1 MTLPRLLPLA
11 LVAAMLVPA
20 GASADWQRGMD
31 YTTYAATTY
40 GTPASDASLNRLGS
54 DGDDSVSIL
63 VTQYMSD
70 PLTTVIAPDS
80 RTPTDASLLH
90 AMQTARALGL
100 RVTLKPQIDV
110 NTGSWR
116 GALNPVSPDAW
127 FTSYEAMIDHYAD
140 LARQGGADMLV
151 IGTELKSLSGS
162 AYTAR
167 WEQIIAG
174 IKQRF
179 SGELTY
185 AANFDEYW
193 RVGFWDSLDYIGVD
207 AYFPLS
213 SSGGGSVQDLVSA
226 WTSRGYVNT
235 LKAVSQAFGKPV
247 LFTEIGYRSVAGATV
262 HPNIWNSS
270 GAYDMSEQQNAYEA
284 AFEAFA
290 GQPWFAGMY
299 WWSWPAALPAS
310 GWNSDF
316 TPTFK
321 PSEDILRSW
330 NARLAPKSGT
340 TPPPDGVSKPA
351 PPATS
356 PKPVKPKRAQAKHH
370 AKKRA
375 KHHAKKKHHRRKHRR
390 A

>member
-1 MTLPRLLPLA
+1 MTLRSLLPLA
-11 LVAAMLVPA
+11 VLAAMLAPA
-20 GASADWQRGMD
+20 AASADWQRGVD
-31 YTTYAATTY
+31 YTTYSASTY
-40 GTPASDASLNRLGS
+40 GTQASDASLSRLAS
-54 DGDDSVSIL
+54 DGNDSVSIV

-70 PLTTVIAPDS
+70 PFSTVIAPDP

-90 AMQTARALGL
+90 AMQTAKALGL
-100 RVTLKPQIDV
+100 HVTLKPQIDV
-110 NTGSWR
+110 DTGSWR

-140 LARQGGADMLV
+140 LAQQGGAGMLV
-151 IGTELKSLSGS
+151 VGTELKSLSGA
-162 AYTAR
+162 AYTSR

-179 SGELTY
+179 SGALTY

-193 RVGFWDSLDYIGVD
+193 RVGFWGSLDYIGVD

-213 SSGGGSVQDLVSA
+213 SGGGDSVQDLVSA
-226 WTSRGYVNT
+226 WTSRGYTHT
-235 LKAVSQAFGKPV
+235 LQAVSQAFGRPV

-262 HPNIWNSS
+262 HPNIWDSS

-284 AFEAFA
+284 AFEVFA

-299 WWSWPAALPAS
+299 WWSWPAALPPS
-310 GWNSDF
+310 GWNSDY

-330 NARLAPKSGT
+330 NGRLTPKSGT
-340 TPPPDGVSKPA
+340 TPGGVFKPA
-351 PPATS
+351 PPATPS
-356 PKPVKPKRAQAKHH
+356 NPVQAKKPKAK
-370 AKKRA
+370 A
-375 KHHAKKKHHRRKHRR
+375 KHHAKKKKHRGR
-390 A
+390 KRRHA

>member
-1 MTLPRLLPLA
+1 MSLTRLLPLA

-31 YTTYAATTY
+31 YSTYAATTY
-40 GTPASDASLNRLGS
+40 GTPASDASLSRLAS
-54 DGDDSVSIL
+54 DGNDSVSIV
-63 VTQYMSD
+63 VTQYMAN
-70 PLTTVIAPDS
+70 PLTTVIAPDP

-116 GALNPVSPDAW
+116 GALNPVDPGAW
-127 FTSYEAMIDHYAD
+127 FTSYEAMMDHYAD
-140 LARQGGADMLV
+140 LARQGGANMLV

-162 AYTAR
+162 AYTAH

-213 SSGGGSVQDLVSA
+213 SSGDGSVQDLVSA
-226 WTSRGYVNT
+226 WTGRGYVNT
-235 LKAVSQAFGKPV
+235 LKAVSQAFGNPV

-262 HPNIWNSS
+262 HPNIWDSS
-270 GAYDMSEQQNAYEA
+270 GAYDMS
-284 AFEAFA
+284 
-290 GQPWFAGMY
+290 
-299 WWSWPAALPAS
+299 
-310 GWNSDF
+310 
-316 TPTFK
+316 
-321 PSEDILRSW
+321 
-330 NARLAPKSGT
+330 
-340 TPPPDGVSKPA
+340 V
-351 PPATS
+351 
-356 PKPVKPKRAQAKHH
+356 
-370 AKKRA
+370 
-375 KHHAKKKHHRRKHRR
+375 
-390 A
+390 

>member
-31 YTTYAATTY
+31 YSTYAATTY
-40 GTPASDASLNRLGS
+40 GTPASDASLSRLAS
-54 DGDDSVSIL
+54 DGNDSVSIV
-63 VTQYMSD
+63 VTQYMAN

-100 RVTLKPQIDV
+100 SVTLKPQIDV

-116 GALNPVSPDAW
+116 GALNPVDPGAW

-140 LARQGGADMLV
+140 LAQQGGANMLV

-162 AYTAR
+162 AYTAH

-179 SGELTY
+179 SGVLTY

-213 SSGGGSVQDLVSA
+213 SSGDGSVQDLVSA
-226 WTSRGYVNT
+226 WTGRGYVNT

-262 HPNIWNSS
+262 HPNIWDSS
-270 GAYDMSEQQNAYEA
+270 GAYDMSVQQNAYEA
-284 AFEAFA
+284 AFETFA

-299 WWSWPAALPAS
+299 WWSWPAALPAN
-310 GWNSDF
+310 GWNSDY
-316 TPTFK
+316 TPTYK

-330 NARLAPKSGT
+330 NTRLAPKSGT

-351 PPATS
+351 PPAS
-356 PKPVKPKRAQAKHH
+356 APKPVQHH
-370 AKKRA
+370 AKKKSKK
-375 KHHAKKKHHRRKHRR
+375 KHRRKKHHRRKHRR